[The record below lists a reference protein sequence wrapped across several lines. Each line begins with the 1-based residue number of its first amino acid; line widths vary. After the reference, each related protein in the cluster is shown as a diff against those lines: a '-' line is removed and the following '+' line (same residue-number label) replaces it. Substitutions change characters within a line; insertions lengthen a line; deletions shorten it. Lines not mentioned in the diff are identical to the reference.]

1 MSGAG
6 GTIAGGSGGSGGTG
20 GTGGTGGSGGSGRA
34 FPPVEDLP
42 GFMRPL
48 AEHAR
53 SGDRTLAVPRS
64 PGPERD
70 LTRRSA
76 VLLLVSG
83 QRLEEA
89 ELVVEERGHRMRS
102 QPGQFALPGG
112 GVEPGDADV
121 RATALREARE
131 EIGLDAQQVHV
142 LGEFAPIRM
151 PWRGQVVHPV
161 AAWAPR
167 APDLAVGDP
176 LEVERVVR
184 MPLVGPDSLTDT
196 DCRFLGSFDGRAVG
210 PVFSLS
216 GDRFVWGFTAM
227 LVEGALEI
235 MGLAPGDAARTGAAA
250 ARGGEIPGAPPR
262 IEIPPERRRG

>member
-1 MSGAG
+1 MSAENAERAERAESLGRGEHGAS
-6 GTIAGGSGGSGGTG
+6 A
-20 GTGGTGGSGGSGRA
+20 
-34 FPPVEDLP
+34 EDLP
-42 GFMRPL
+42 GFVRPL
-48 AEHAR
+48 AERAR
-53 SGDRTLAVPRS
+53 RGDEPLAFPRS
-64 PGPERD
+64 PGAEQP

-83 QRLEEA
+83 RELGEA

-112 GVEPGDADV
+112 GVEPEDADV

-131 EIGLDAQQVHV
+131 EIGLRAEEVRL

-161 AAWAPR
+161 AGWAPR
-167 APDLAVGDP
+167 RPELAVGDP
-176 LEVERVVR
+176 VEVERIVHL
-184 MPLVGPDSLTDT
+184 PLVGPDSLTDPA
-196 DCRFLGSFDGRAVG
+196 CRYLGSFDGRSVG

-227 LVEGALEI
+227 LLEGALEM
-235 MGLAPGDAARTGAAA
+235 MGLGAPDATRAAA
-250 ARGGEIPGAPPR
+250 DGTDRAPSAPPL
-262 IEIPPERRRG
+262 IEIPPERRREGPRR

>member
-1 MSGAG
+1 MSRPDGARGTGAG
-6 GTIAGGSGGSGGTG
+6 ADAPD
-20 GTGGTGGSGGSGRA
+20 R
-34 FPPVEDLP
+34 PELP
-42 GFMRPL
+42 GFLHPL
-48 AEHAR
+48 AERAR
-53 SGDRTLAVPRS
+53 AGDHTLALPRS
-64 PGPERD
+64 PGPARD
-70 LTRRSA
+70 ITRRSA

-83 QRLEEA
+83 ASLEEA

-112 GVEPGDADV
+112 GVEPEDADV

-131 EIGLDAQQVHV
+131 EIGLDAEQVHV

-167 APDLAVGDP
+167 RPDLAVGDP
-176 LEVERVVR
+176 VEVERVVR
-184 MPLVGPDSLTDT
+184 LPLVGPDSLTDPS
-196 DCRFLGSFDGRAVG
+196 CRFMGSFDGRAVG

-216 GDRFVWGFTAM
+216 QDRFVWGFTAM

-235 MGLAPGDAARTGAAA
+235 MGLAPDDAAREARAAA
-250 ARGGEIPGAPPR
+250 GRAADASDERSAVPAAPPR
-262 IEIPPERRRG
+262 IEIPPERRREGPRA